1 MNTIID
7 LFNDHK
13 SERSFTDKAIDDA
26 TLDRIISTAWNA
38 PTSVHSQQ
46 VSAIVTRD
54 AQKRAEIS
62 PYCGRPAVDC
72 QSTGIRH
79 LRAGYA

>member
-26 TLDRIISTAWNA
+26 TLDRIISTAWRA
-38 PTSVHSQQ
+38 PTDRKSV
-46 VSAIVTRD
+46 V
-54 AQKRAEIS
+54 
-62 PYCGRPAVDC
+62 
-72 QSTGIRH
+72 
-79 LRAGYA
+79 